1 MFPDFGSLEIL
12 LIVVVTLLVIGP
24 EKLPETLRTLGL
36 WFGRLSR
43 SFHSVKSEI
52 EKEIG
57 MDDVRRQLH
66 NESVMKEMNRIE
78 DEVKSAIDPVT
89 QPVSINPEAPPPSEP
104 IVPTVPTAP
113 NAPTAPRPTSE
124 AELEAQHA
132 SKLKQATTDSKNNA

>member
-1 MFPDFGSLEIL
+1 MFTDFGSLEIL

-52 EKEIG
+52 EKEVG

-66 NESVMKEMNRIE
+66 NEAVMQEMKRIE
-78 DEVKSAIDPVT
+78 DEVKSAVDPVT
-89 QPVSINPEAPPPSEP
+89 QSMSISDHSTPESTPDSDPAPL
-104 IVPTVPTAP
+104 
-113 NAPTAPRPTSE
+113 APRPTSE

-132 SKLKQATTDSKNNA
+132 SKLKQAAADAKDDP

>member
-66 NESVMKEMNRIE
+66 NEAVMQEMKRIE
-78 DEVKSAIDPVT
+78 DEVKSAVDPVT
-89 QPVSINPEAPPPSEP
+89 QSMSISDHCTPESTPDSDPAPS
-104 IVPTVPTAP
+104 
-113 NAPTAPRPTSE
+113 APRPTSE

-132 SKLKQATTDSKNNA
+132 SKLKQAAADAKDDP

>member
-66 NESVMKEMNRIE
+66 NEAVMQEMKRIE
-78 DEVKSAIDPVT
+78 DEVKSAVDPVT
-89 QPVSINPEAPPPSEP
+89 QSMSITIILRLSRH
-104 IVPTVPTAP
+104 PTRTQR
-113 NAPTAPRPTSE
+113 PRRRDPL
-124 AELEAQHA
+124 ARL
-132 SKLKQATTDSKNNA
+132 N

>member
-66 NESVMKEMNRIE
+66 NEAVMQEMKRIE
-78 DEVKSAIDPVT
+78 DEVKSAVDPVT
-89 QPVSINPEAPPPSEP
+89 QSMSISDHPAPESTPDSDPAPL
-104 IVPTVPTAP
+104 
-113 NAPTAPRPTSE
+113 APRPTSE

-132 SKLKQATTDSKNNA
+132 SKLKQAAADAKDEP

>member
-12 LIVVVTLLVIGP
+12 LILVVTLLVIGP
-24 EKLPETLRTLGL
+24 EKLPEALRALGL

-43 SFHSVKSEI
+43 SFNSVKSEI

-66 NESVMKEMNRIE
+66 NEAVMQEMKRIE

-89 QPVSINPEAPPPSEP
+89 QPVSIDPASAPSEAPEAASTPKP
-104 IVPTVPTAP
+104 V
-113 NAPTAPRPTSE
+113 SE

-132 SKLKQATTDSKNNA
+132 SRVKKASTDSNQEV

>member
-12 LIVVVTLLVIGP
+12 LILVVTLLVIGP
-24 EKLPETLRTLGL
+24 EKLPETLRALGL

-43 SFHSVKSEI
+43 SFNSVKSEI

-66 NESVMKEMNRIE
+66 NEAVMQEMKRIE
-78 DEVKSAIDPVT
+78 DEVKGAIDPVT
-89 QPVSINPEAPPPSEP
+89 QTVSIDPAADHSETTEVASAPKP
-104 IVPTVPTAP
+104 V
-113 NAPTAPRPTSE
+113 SE

-132 SKLKQATTDSKNNA
+132 SKLKQASTGNNQEV

>member
-12 LIVVVTLLVIGP
+12 LILVVTLVVIGP
-24 EKLPETLRTLGL
+24 EKLPEALRALGL

-43 SFHSVKSEI
+43 SFNSVKSEI

-66 NESVMKEMNRIE
+66 NEAVMQEMKRIE

-89 QPVSINPEAPPPSEP
+89 QPVSIDPASAPSEAPEAVSIPKP
-104 IVPTVPTAP
+104 V
-113 NAPTAPRPTSE
+113 SE

-132 SKLKQATTDSKNNA
+132 SKVKKASTDSNQEV

>member
-66 NESVMKEMNRIE
+66 NEAVMQEMKRIE
-78 DEVKSAIDPVT
+78 DEVKGAVDPVT
-89 QPVSINPEAPPPSEP
+89 QSMSISDHSTPESTPDSDPAPS
-104 IVPTVPTAP
+104 
-113 NAPTAPRPTSE
+113 APRPTSE

-132 SKLKQATTDSKNNA
+132 SKLKQAAADAKDDP

>member
-1 MFPDFGSLEIL
+1 MFPDFGSLEML
-12 LIVVVTLLVIGP
+12 LILVVTLLVIGP

-66 NESVMKEMNRIE
+66 NEAVMQEMKRIE
-78 DEVKSAIDPVT
+78 EEVKGAIDPVT
-89 QPVSINPEAPPPSEP
+89 QPVSIDPAADHSETTEIDSAPKP
-104 IVPTVPTAP
+104 V
-113 NAPTAPRPTSE
+113 SE

-132 SKLKQATTDSKNNA
+132 SKLKQASAGNNQEV

>member
-66 NESVMKEMNRIE
+66 NEAVMQEMKRIE
-78 DEVKSAIDPVT
+78 DEVKSAVDPVT
-89 QPVSINPEAPPPSEP
+89 QSMSISDDSTPESTPDSDPAPS
-104 IVPTVPTAP
+104 
-113 NAPTAPRPTSE
+113 APRPTSE

-132 SKLKQATTDSKNNA
+132 SKLKQAAADAKDDP

>member
-12 LIVVVTLLVIGP
+12 LILVVTLLVIGP
-24 EKLPETLRTLGL
+24 EKLPEALRALGL

-43 SFHSVKSEI
+43 SFNSVKSEI

-66 NESVMKEMNRIE
+66 NEAVMQEMKRIE

-89 QPVSINPEAPPPSEP
+89 QPVSIDPASAPSEAPEAVSIPKP
-104 IVPTVPTAP
+104 V
-113 NAPTAPRPTSE
+113 SE

-132 SKLKQATTDSKNNA
+132 SKVKKASTDGNQEV

>member
-12 LIVVVTLLVIGP
+12 LILVVTLLVIGP
-24 EKLPETLRTLGL
+24 EKLPEALRALGL

-43 SFHSVKSEI
+43 SFNSVKSEI

-66 NESVMKEMNRIE
+66 NEAVMQEMKRIE

-89 QPVSINPEAPPPSEP
+89 QPVSIDPASAPSEAPEAASTPKP
-104 IVPTVPTAP
+104 V
-113 NAPTAPRPTSE
+113 SE

-132 SKLKQATTDSKNNA
+132 SKLKQASTGNNQEV

>member
-12 LIVVVTLLVIGP
+12 LILVVTLLVIGP
-24 EKLPETLRTLGL
+24 EKLPETLRALGL

-43 SFHSVKSEI
+43 SFNSVKSEI

-66 NESVMKEMNRIE
+66 NEAVMQEMKRIE
-78 DEVKSAIDPVT
+78 EEVKGAIDPVI
-89 QPVSINPEAPPPSEP
+89 QPVSIDPAADHSEATEVDSIPKP
-104 IVPTVPTAP
+104 V
-113 NAPTAPRPTSE
+113 SE

-132 SKLKQATTDSKNNA
+132 SKLKQASTGNNQEV